1 MKVLVLGSGAGGGF
15 PQWNC
20 NCHLCAGQ
28 RSGRVKAEVRTHSSV
43 AVSGDGRSWVLL
55 NASPDIAHQIRLHA
69 PLQPRHA
76 PRDTPIAAVVLMDAQ
91 IDHVSGLL
99 SLREGPP
106 LDLYAT
112 PGVFEHLT
120 VTLPILPVLQ
130 HYCGVHWHLVPVAGE
145 QRSARFEIE
154 GFAGLRFEAV
164 AIPGRPPPYAA
175 SSRSDSAV
183 GDHIALRVLDLH
195 SGRRLFYAPRL
206 PRVGADE
213 LDSMHDADCL
223 LVDGSHWSEDE
234 MIEAGLGA
242 RRASEM
248 GHLPQS
254 AGPAGTPGMI
264 EVLSAFGAA
273 RKLLI
278 HVNNSNPILDESSP
292 ERAELTRLGIE
303 VAYDGMEIV
312 L

>member
-20 NCHLCAGQ
+20 NCALCAGQ
-28 RSGRVKAEVRTHSSV
+28 RSGRVKAQVRTQGSV
-43 AVSGDGRSWVLL
+43 AVSSDGRDWVLL
-55 NASPDIAHQIRLHA
+55 NASPDIAHQIRQR
-69 PLQPRHA
+69 PELQPRHG
-76 PRDTPIAAVVLMDAQ
+76 PRDTPIAAIVLMDAQ

-145 QRSARFEIE
+145 QRAARFEIG
-154 GFAGLRFEAV
+154 GFATLRFEAV

-183 GDHIALRVLDLH
+183 GDHIALRVLDLE
-195 SGRRLFYAPRL
+195 SGRRLFYAPGL

-213 LDSMHDADCL
+213 LELMHDADCL
-223 LVDGSHWSEDE
+223 LVDGSHWSDDE
-234 MIEAGLGA
+234 MIAAGLGP

-254 AGPAGTPGMI
+254 GGPVGTPGMI
-264 EVLSAFGAA
+264 EVLSDLPAA

-278 HVNNSNPILDESSP
+278 HINNSNPILDESSA
-292 ERAELTRLGIE
+292 ERAELTRHGIE
-303 VAYDGMEIV
+303 VAFDGMEIE